1 MFTVYS
7 RFRPAYIAS
16 PGLLN
21 MSIGLKS
28 HTLIVTNNIATL
40 ALTHSQTHL
49 RGTTPR
55 RVLHFSAFH
64 FLCTGCSEG
73 VGIATLSQ
81 PRAYKYTQSLHKS
94 IRIYIGL

>member
-7 RFRPAYIAS
+7 RFRPAYIVS

-40 ALTHSQTHL
+40 AL
-49 RGTTPR
+49 
-55 RVLHFSAFH
+55 
-64 FLCTGCSEG
+64 
-73 VGIATLSQ
+73 I
-81 PRAYKYTQSLHKS
+81 YT
-94 IRIYIGL
+94 

>member
-40 ALTHSQTHL
+40 AL
-49 RGTTPR
+49 
-55 RVLHFSAFH
+55 
-64 FLCTGCSEG
+64 
-73 VGIATLSQ
+73 I
-81 PRAYKYTQSLHKS
+81 YT
-94 IRIYIGL
+94 